1 MLSLVCTDRGTEAQE
16 LRVAGPRSQNELL
29 TTLETEDL
37 IYAHTRYS
45 MGGVGQAALMLFPS
59 RWFSPILW
67 DLASRGEK
75 VVQVPPPEVP
85 SLSAQASSRLTCYCP
100 K

>member
-45 MGGVGQAALMLFPS
+45 MGGVGQSCPHAVSFQM
-59 RWFSPILW
+59 
-67 DLASRGEK
+67 
-75 VVQVPPPEVP
+75 VQSYPLGPC
-85 SLSAQASSRLTCYCP
+85 LQG
-100 K
+100 